1 MNPYEISELE
11 GKDLFCENCGKL
23 ISSKEYLEFNG
34 LCAICFE
41 DFDVPVRYNGSLAQ
55 LVRARGS

>member
-11 GKDLFCENCGKL
+11 NKDLFCENCGKT
-23 ISSKEYLEFNG
+23 ISSEEYLEFNG
-34 LCAICFE
+34 LCAVC
-41 DFDVPVRYNGSLAQ
+41 FDVPVRYNGSLAQ